1 MGLSDL
7 SGTPFRCR
15 LSTVPETDF
24 QEHRSGFVV
33 PGLAGGEGGGVEEE
47 LMVKRYMKNHFS
59 HFSLCA
65 RAVVHPRWHTNQ
77 FCLSLVTLPSWVFL
91 VFLSQQYRAKVLKES
106 LLHP

>member
-65 RAVVHPRWHTNQ
+65 RAVVHPVGIPTSS
-77 FCLSLVTLPSWVFL
+77 LSLVTLPSWVFL

>member
-33 PGLAGGEGGGVEEE
+33 PGLAGGEGGGTEIGKKEEQGRSRVVSE
-47 LMVKRYMKNHFS
+47 QIRWEKTEI
-59 HFSLCA
+59 
-65 RAVVHPRWHTNQ
+65 RAAYVLYPLQ
-77 FCLSLVTLPSWVFL
+77 F
-91 VFLSQQYRAKVLKES
+91 
-106 LLHP
+106 